1 MEQVKFAVKVNL
13 ARLISGVDKLDID
26 KLKNVPTRSNSLKSK
41 VDQLDDDKLLPV
53 HVDSS
58 KLSDVVKNDVVKKD
72 VYNLKI
78 KAIEKDT

>member
-1 MEQVKFAVKVNL
+1 MEQVKFAAKVNL
-13 ARLISGVDKLDID
+13 ARLISGVDKLDIV

-41 VDQLDDDKLLPV
+41 VDKLDDDKLLPV

-58 KLSDVVKNDVVKKD
+58 KLSDVVKNDAVKKD

-78 KAIEKDT
+78 KAIEKNT